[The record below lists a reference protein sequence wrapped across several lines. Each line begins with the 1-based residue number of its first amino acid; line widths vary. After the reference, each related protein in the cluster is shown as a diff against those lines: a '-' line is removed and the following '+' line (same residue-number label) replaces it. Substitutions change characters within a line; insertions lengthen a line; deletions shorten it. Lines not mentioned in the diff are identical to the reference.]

1 MHLPRLGLG
10 LDFLTLAL
18 TAHQVAMEG
27 PLEDVLQR
35 LSLDASDFLQQ
46 LAKGTHEAIVAS
58 PLPPEAIDPLRA
70 FAEYQAFESMM
81 RRAADEEDDLGI

>member
-1 MHLPRLGLG
+1 MQFLLATRLCDIRVRVRLPNPNPSHAPGGDGGATMHLPRLGLG

-46 LAKGTHEAIVAS
+46 LAKGTHEVS
-58 PLPPEAIDPLRA
+58 
-70 FAEYQAFESMM
+70 
-81 RRAADEEDDLGI
+81 